1 MRTAALHRDV
11 GELLHAVLGCDAVA
25 LLAADRRASS
35 VWVMRWIGGARG
47 VEERLP
53 VPAGL
58 TARVAERQQLA
69 WGTAA
74 SWPGGLELSPGS
86 ADRPPLRF
94 QLVVPLVVGPDRLT
108 ACLLGR
114 RVRDFSPEEI
124 DHATLLAPGLRLRL
138 DSSDVAPEAADR
150 LTAREKDVLELVA
163 RGLTSRAIAHRL
175 EISERTVH
183 KHLERIY
190 RKTGCRDRLSAV
202 LRVRGLGLVPPGSRS
217 EHGAPWAR
225 GVREAA
231 RPA

>member
-74 SWPGGLELSPGS
+74 PWPGGLELSPGS

-94 QLVVPLVVGPDRLT
+94 QLVVPLVVEPDGLT

-114 RVRDFSPEEI
+114 GVRDFSAKDI

-138 DSSDVAPEAADR
+138 HSFGAAGRATDP
-150 LTAREKDVLELVA
+150 LTARENDVLGLVA
-163 RGLTSRAIAHRL
+163 RGLTSRAIAHRFG
-175 EISERTVH
+175 ISERTVH

-190 RKTGCRDRLSAV
+190 RKTDCRDRLSAV
-202 LRVRGLGLVPPGSRS
+202 LK
-217 EHGAPWAR
+217 
-225 GVREAA
+225 VREAGFA
-231 RPA
+231 QPESRFEPDALCGS

>member
-1 MRTAALHRDV
+1 MTTAALHRDV
-11 GELLHAVLGCDAVA
+11 AELLHAVLGCDAVA
-25 LLAADRRASS
+25 LLAVDRQASS

-47 VEERLP
+47 IEERLP

-58 TARVAERQQLA
+58 TATVAERQPLS

-74 SWPGGLELSPGS
+74 PWPGGLELSPGS
-86 ADRPPLRF
+86 PDRPPVRF
-94 QLVVPLVVGPDRLT
+94 QLVVPLVVEPDRLT

-114 RVRDFSPEEI
+114 RVRDFSAEEI
-124 DHATLLAPGLRLRL
+124 DHATLLAAGLRLRL
-138 DSSDVAPEAADR
+138 YSFDVTARVTDT

-163 RGLTSRAIAHRL
+163 RGLTSRAIAHRF

-202 LRVRGLGLVPPGSRS
+202 LRVRDAGLS
-217 EHGAPWAR
+217 
-225 GVREAA
+225 
-231 RPA
+231 

>member
-1 MRTAALHRDV
+1 MTTAALHRDV
-11 GELLHAVLGCDAVA
+11 AELLHAVLGCDAVA
-25 LLAADRRASS
+25 LLAVDRRASS

-53 VPAGL
+53 APAGL
-58 TARVAERQQLA
+58 TATVAGGQPLS

-74 SWPGGLELSPGS
+74 PWPGGLELGPGS
-86 ADRPPLRF
+86 PDRPPVRF
-94 QLVVPLVVGPDRLT
+94 QLVVPLVVEPDRLI

-114 RVRDFSPEEI
+114 RVRDFSAEEI
-124 DHATLLAPGLRLRL
+124 DHATLLAPGLRLRVHSF
-138 DSSDVAPEAADR
+138 DHSFDVAARATHP

-163 RGLTSRAIAHRL
+163 RGLTSRAIAHRF

-202 LRVRGLGLVPPGSRS
+202 LRVRDAGLSQPGLPVTGT
-217 EHGAPWAR
+217 
-225 GVREAA
+225 
-231 RPA
+231 